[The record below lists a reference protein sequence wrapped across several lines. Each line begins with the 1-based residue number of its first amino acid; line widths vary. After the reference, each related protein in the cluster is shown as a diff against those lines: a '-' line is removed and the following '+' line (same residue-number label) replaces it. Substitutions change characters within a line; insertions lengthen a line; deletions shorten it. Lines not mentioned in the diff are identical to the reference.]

1 MFRKVLVGPFGTE
14 FDFPTLEQVAAVLL
28 PGCDT
33 FYLTAHG
40 IDGFVP
46 VQTDEQGRVM
56 GWDKAEQENLGLEFS
71 PKSRVKDVCL
81 DEYDGAYT
89 FTLCEGCE

>member
-28 PGCDT
+28 PDCAM
-33 FYLTAHG
+33 FYLTAPDA
-40 IDGFVP
+40 DGYLA

>member
-28 PGCDT
+28 PGYTT

-40 IDGFVP
+40 VEGYVP
-46 VQTDEQGRVM
+46 VHTDELGRVTD
-56 GWDKAEQENLGLEFS
+56 WDKAEQENLGLKFS
-71 PKSRVKDVCL
+71 PKSKVKDICL
-81 DEYDGAYT
+81 DECDGDYT
-89 FTLCEGCE
+89 FTLCEDCE